1 MKEELISMGFV
12 NTKESIYK
20 FEDVDLDIRFDLAK
34 NKGAMINDGELE
46 MIESYDDL
54 LEIMDYIL

>member
-1 MKEELISMGFV
+1 MKEKLISMGFV

-20 FEDVDLDIRFDLAK
+20 FEDVDLDIRFNLTR
-34 NKGAMINDGELE
+34 NKGAMIHDGELE

>member
-1 MKEELISMGFV
+1 MGFV

-34 NKGAMINDGELE
+34 NKGAMIHNGELE